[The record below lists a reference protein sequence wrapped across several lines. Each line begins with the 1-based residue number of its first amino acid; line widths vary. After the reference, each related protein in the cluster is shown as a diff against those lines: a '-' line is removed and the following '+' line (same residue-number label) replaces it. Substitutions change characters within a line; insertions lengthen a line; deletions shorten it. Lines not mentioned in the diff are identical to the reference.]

1 MDYLPVSGLRAKGL
15 RDQLEVYSVQQV
27 HRVLAQSEAVEV
39 PAHPS
44 RLPPTRSRMP
54 RDPEQLPEDVVSRI
68 RDGTPICTAGRS

>member
-15 RDQLEVYSVQQV
+15 QHQLATYSAQPV
-27 HRVLAQSEAVEV
+27 HRVLAQSEVAEA

-54 RDPEQLPEDVVSRI
+54 RDPERLPEDVVSRI